1 MKDIRTQWKALAA
14 ARKITRED
22 IAALCIYRAMLK
34 EQVPEGAKSK
44 LHKSFKPITN
54 AAKLANGAYPYAALE
69 SAVNSIKYSAFAN
82 WLDEAEMKQLVEA
95 AKTTRMAGLK

>member
-14 ARKITRED
+14 ARNIKSED
-22 IAALCIYRAMLK
+22 IAALCIYRALLK
-34 EQVPEGAKSK
+34 EQVPEGAKSR

-54 AAKLANGAYPYAALE
+54 ANKLANGAYPYGALE
-69 SAVNSIKYSAFAN
+69 TAVNSIRYSTFAS
-82 WLDEAEMKQLVEA
+82 WLDEEELKQLLEA